1 MTDTEVFLS
10 QYLADTSALLN
21 LVTDRRSPVRA
32 RYLTKLV
39 REGRLKV
46 PDAVAREIRRKEDR
60 LKSWVDRHKRDCVVR
75 PPPEAVAMLT
85 RIARQYRDYLGE
97 KAGAADPIVVCMA
110 IYYRDSPLT
119 PLTDD
124 TGIQAVCHL
133 GKVRFVTSGTFRSL
147 ERI

>member
-1 MTDTEVFLS
+1 MTDAQLFLP

-32 RYLTKLV
+32 KYLTRLV

-46 PDAVAREIRRKEDR
+46 PDAVAREIRQKEDR
-60 LKSWVDRHKRDCVVR
+60 LKGWVDRHKRHCVVR
-75 PPPEAVAMLT
+75 PTPQAAANLP

-97 KAGAADPIVVCMA
+97 KSGAADPIVVCMA

-133 GKVRFVTSGTFRSL
+133 EGVRFVTSGTFRRL
-147 ERI
+147 EGI

>member
-1 MTDTEVFLS
+1 VFLR

-21 LVTDRRSPVRA
+21 LITNRQSPVRA

-46 PDAVAREIRRKEDR
+46 PDAVAREIRRKHDR
-60 LKSWVDRHKRDCVVR
+60 LRGWVDRQKRRCIVK
-75 PPPEAVAMLT
+75 PTSEAAADLP

-97 KAGAADPIVVCMA
+97 KAGAADAIVVCMA

-124 TGIQAVCHL
+124 TGVQAVCHL
-133 GKVRFVTSGTFRSL
+133 EGVRFVTSGTFRRL
-147 ERI
+147 EGV

>member
-1 MTDTEVFLS
+1 MGLELPQIFPLEHGPVAQRAGFRGL
-10 QYLADTSALLN
+10 LALL
-21 LVTDRRSPVRA
+21 VDA
-32 RYLTKLV
+32 GDGV

-60 LKSWVDRHKRDCVVR
+60 LKVWVDRHKRDCVVR
-75 PPPEAVAMLT
+75 PPPEALAILT
-85 RIARQYRDYLGE
+85 RIARKYRHYLGE

-133 GKVRFVTSGTFRSL
+133 ENVRFVTSGTFRSL